1 MNIHQTLKDIRL
13 NNNLTLDELADK
25 LNKYDEINISKG
37 TISRWENGTREPKNI
52 YIAAYAKEFNLD
64 LNALLGIYNG
74 FNLTFSRNLKRLLNK
89 TNKNQSELADYL
101 GVSNQTITNYIK
113 GYNAPRMDKVD
124 KIANFFNVDRDEL
137 LSDID
142 LSTINGIIPIKKTRK
157 IPILGTIACGSPI
170 WAEENFD
177 GFFVAD
183 ENVTGDF
190 VLRCQGDSMIDADIY
205 DGDLVFLKKTP
216 DVDSGKIAAVLIGD
230 NATLKRVIKTEDKVF
245 LQPANKDYPPIVL
258 NEDMDVT
265 ILGEAVGVYHYIKD
279 K

>member
-1 MNIHQTLKDIRL
+1 MKSDFKTRFEEILNIKDMNMS
-13 NNNLTLDELADK
+13 E
-25 LNKYDEINISKG
+25 ISKLTG
-37 TISRWENGTREPKNI
+37 ISRSSLSEYKKGKFVPKQDKV
-52 YIAAYAKEFNLD
+52 YEIANVLD
-64 LNALLGIYNG
+64 ISPSWLMG
-74 FNLTFSRNLKRLLNK
+74 FDVPMQKI
-89 TNKNQSELADYL
+89 TNK
-101 GVSNQTITNYIK
+101 
-113 GYNAPRMDKVD
+113 
-124 KIANFFNVDRDEL
+124 
-137 LSDID
+137 DID

-157 IPILGTIACGSPI
+157 IPILGTIACGNPI

>member
-1 MNIHQTLKDIRL
+1 MKTNTSMRLKEIMSDRKLRQVDILRKVEPYSKKYDIRL
-13 NNNLTLDELADK
+13 AKNDLSQYVSGKVEPSQEKLTILA
-25 LNKYDEINISKG
+25 
-37 TISRWENGTREPKNI
+37 
-52 YIAAYAKEFNLD
+52 
-64 LNALLGIYNG
+64 
-74 FNLTFSRNLKRLLNK
+74 
-89 TNKNQSELADYL
+89 LAL
-101 GVSNQTITNYIK
+101 GVSEPWLMGYDVPMQKITNK
-113 GYNAPRMDKVD
+113 
-124 KIANFFNVDRDEL
+124 
-137 LSDID
+137 DID

-157 IPILGTIACGSPI
+157 IPILGTIACGNPI